1 MGKVGLRVNENTV
14 IRVDSIVAKGPMY
27 GRYVVKENGP
37 VLSEKKKKMVQNS
50 IFTLLTH
57 VWGALGALILEVILN
72 VF

>member
-37 VLSEKKKKMVQNS
+37 VLSEKKKENGPELD
-50 IFTLLTH
+50 FHAFNTC
-57 VWGALGALILEVILN
+57 LGS
-72 VF
+72 FRCFDT